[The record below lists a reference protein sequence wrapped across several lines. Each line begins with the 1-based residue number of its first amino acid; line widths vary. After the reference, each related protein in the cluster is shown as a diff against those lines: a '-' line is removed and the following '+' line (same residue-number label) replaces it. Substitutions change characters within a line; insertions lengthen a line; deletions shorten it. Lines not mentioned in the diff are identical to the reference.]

1 MTTDE
6 RNDLVLE
13 HLEIVKKGVHRI
25 VGRIPALVDTDDLAS
40 DGVLGL
46 MDAID
51 KFEPDRAVKFKTYAE
66 VRVRGAILDSLRRLD
81 WAPRALRRRGREV
94 NRAFDQISQKFG
106 RRATDEEL
114 AAALGETL
122 EGLHALVDQLDS
134 LSIGSFDP
142 METDEGQM
150 DLSAELATIDPHI
163 LLDADEITR
172 ILAQAVEE
180 LPGRE
185 RRVVE
190 LYYYEGMPMKA
201 IASELIVH
209 ESRVSQL
216 HARAVHRLRSKL
228 EPFGITDLDR

>member
-25 VGRIPALVDTDDLAS
+25 VGRIPSLVDTEDLAS

-51 KFEPDRAVKFKTYAE
+51 KFEPERSVKFKTYAE

-94 NRAFDQISQKFG
+94 SRASDQLSQKFG
-106 RRATDEEL
+106 RRASDEEL
-114 AAALGETL
+114 ANALGVTL
-122 EGLHALVDQLDS
+122 ESLHALIDQLDG
-134 LSIGSFDP
+134 LAMGSFDP
-142 METDEGQM
+142 LETDEGQL
-150 DLSAELATIDPHI
+150 DLAEHATIDPQIH
-163 LLDADEITR
+163 LDANEVAR
-172 ILAQAVEE
+172 ILAQAIED
-180 LPGRE
+180 LPERE
-185 RRVVE
+185 RRVVG
-190 LYYYEGMPMKA
+190 LYYYEGRAMKE
-201 IASELIVH
+201 IASDLNIH

-216 HARAVHRLRSKL
+216 HARAVQRLRSKL
-228 EPFGITDLDR
+228 EPIGITGWER